1 MNSIKRL
8 ILGGISSFL
17 LAIGFSRAADCLDP
31 LSNSLKFHPGHNA
44 LGVAQPCTWPCEV
57 ALQPR

>member
-17 LAIGFSRAADCLDP
+17 LAIGFSRAADRLDP
-31 LSNSLKFHPGHNA
+31 LTNSINFNNGHES